1 MLDKFKDKIFIVGV
15 VSLITSMLFGGKIVN
30 LGLLLFAIS
39 SISSISFKSINKNKS
54 SLIILIIFYI
64 IHLISL
70 FYTNDI
76 KSGLFDI
83 EIKLSLF
90 VFPLLFLFL
99 KPNKKII
106 QQIFTYSFFIIALYT
121 FLLIIASIIRYSITN
136 NYLSLFYSEF
146 SIFLHPSYLAMY
158 LSVFLLIGVQKSIN
172 KNKYKILFI
181 IGSVIIIVGIYL
193 AESKAGYF
201 SLILVFIISLISSL
215 KNIKLKLKHYLFS
228 ALVLIILV
236 FAISQNNRFNVMLN
250 VIKQYKETMAN
261 PNRYKE
267 STGVRLLV
275 WNSAFEVIN
284 ENFWFGVGAG
294 NIKPKLF
301 EKYKELNYK
310 IPLKLKLN
318 AHSQIIET
326 FIGQGV
332 IGLIIMLFVFII
344 PFLSAIKR
352 NDILL
357 LGFLIIVLANFLFE
371 SMLNTQAGT
380 VFFGFFYSLFVLND
394 E

>member
-1 MLDKFKDKIFIVGV
+1 MLDKFKNKIFIVGV
-15 VSLITSMLFGGKIVN
+15 ISLITSMLFGSKIVN

-39 SISSISFKSINKNKS
+39 SILLISFKCINKNRS
-54 SLIILIIFYI
+54 SLIILMLFYI

-70 FYTNDI
+70 FYTTDI

-99 KPNKKII
+99 NPDKKIKE
-106 QQIFTYSFFIIALYT
+106 QIFTYSFFIISLFT
-121 FLLIIASIIRYSITN
+121 VFLIIAGLVRYSNTN

-158 LSVFLLIGVQKSIN
+158 LSVFLLIGVQKAIN
-172 KNKYKILFI
+172 KNKYRILFI
-181 IGSVIIIVGIYL
+181 IGSIILIVGIYL
-193 AESKAGYF
+193 TESKAGYF
-201 SLILVFIISLISSL
+201 SLILVFIISLIKSL
-215 KNIKLKLKHYLFS
+215 KNIKLGLKHYLFS
-228 ALVLIILV
+228 ALVLFILV
-236 FAISQNNRFNVMLN
+236 FAISQNTRFNVMIN

-275 WNSAFEVIN
+275 WDSAFEVIN

-294 NIKPKLF
+294 NVKPKLF
-301 EKYKELNYK
+301 EKYKELDYK

-318 AHSQIIET
+318 AHSQVVET
-326 FIGQGV
+326 FIGQGI
-332 IGLIIMLFVFII
+332 IGFIIMLLVFII

-352 NDILL
+352 SNIIL
-357 LGFLIIVLANFLFE
+357 LGFLIIVFVNFLFE

-380 VFFGFFYSLFVLND
+380 IFFGFFYSFLVSAED
-394 E
+394 